1 MCNILAAYKPRA
13 TREILPRVPVSLHN
27 LEQFFILFHTLP
39 LHDSHLNTGLLIAKI
54 QGNLARN
61 KANKMID
68 KIQPYNP
75 IELDAKQVYSRRV
88 GQELI
93 IEEVDKDDPIE
104 LDAKLGILGEWV
116 KNLLSRRLMR
126 MIPLR

>member
-1 MCNILAAYKPRA
+1 
-13 TREILPRVPVSLHN
+13 
-27 LEQFFILFHTLP
+27 
-39 LHDSHLNTGLLIAKI
+39 
-54 QGNLARN
+54 
-61 KANKMID
+61 MID

-104 LDAKLGILGEWV
+104 LDAKQGILGEWV